1 MLHIACFVKKMNNI
15 QLIHIKILD
24 METLQYKIIKTDAQ
38 YNSYCN
44 KLESLTDNKKISKSM
59 QDEIELLTLL
69 IEKYDEDHNSF
80 QDLNPV
86 ELLKALMKD
95 HQMKAVDLARLLQV
109 SEGLV
114 SDMLKYKKG
123 FSKETIRVLAETF
136 KMSQEAFNRPY
147 QLQVAV
153 FAK

>member
-1 MLHIACFVKKMNNI
+1 
-15 QLIHIKILD
+15 
-24 METLQYKIIKTDAQ
+24 METLQYRIIKTVAQ

-44 KLESLTDNKKISKSM
+44 KLESLTDRNRISKSM

-80 QDLNPV
+80 QVLNPV
-86 ELLKALMKD
+86 ELLKALMKE

-123 FSKETIRVLAETF
+123 FSKETIRVISETF
-136 KMSQEAFNRPY
+136 KVSQEAFNRPY
-147 QLQVAV
+147 QLQGAVVA
-153 FAK
+153 KIH